1 MTISAGITSSNPAS
15 GNVTIDHPNVA
26 APSLFLSAT
35 GVALGPGFSVTPGT
49 NFVAATPLQAW
60 RQGGPALVEAFSG
73 PCSYNSNT
81 SYNPVAYRSTSGS
94 NLTTTTGTAT
104 VTDNMTVSPN
114 PTDGIVTIATAVA
127 GETGAVV
134 VVSDYMGREV
144 QRIEN
149 IPAGLSNQ
157 QINLTGKS
165 SGLYFVR
172 LITSKGA
179 VTQKVLL
186 Q

>member
-1 MTISAGITSSNPAS
+1 M
-15 GNVTIDHPNVA
+15 
-26 APSLFLSAT
+26 APSLFLSTT

-60 RQGGPALVEAFSG
+60 RQGGPARIEALVG
-73 PCSYNSNT
+73 PCYPNPNT
-81 SYNPVAYRSTSGS
+81 NYNPVAYRGGKPGGAAGVGGS
-94 NLTTTTGTAT
+94 AVAVTADALTL
-104 VTDNMTVSPN
+104 SPN
-114 PTDGIVTIATAVA
+114 PTDGLVTIATAVA

-134 VVSDYMGREV
+134 VVSDYMGKEL
-144 QRIEN
+144 QRIET

-157 QINLTGKS
+157 QINLTGKA
-165 SGLYFVR
+165 SGLYLVR
-172 LITSKGA
+172 LVTGKGS